1 MLELL
6 RLIQDGSFHSGEVLG
21 KQLGISRAAVWKQIQ
36 QLELQHHVA
45 IHRVR
50 GRGYRLSEPLLLLDC
65 DKVDGSAL
73 QLGSVIVRDVLDSTN
88 AESLRLVASGLT
100 APFVV
105 LAEQQLAGRGRRGRE
120 WISPCAENIYYSL
133 VLRLEHGA
141 RILEGLSLVVGLAVL
156 RVLREAGIDAAGL
169 KWPNDILVGD
179 QKIAGILSELVGDP
193 TDICHVVIGIGINVN
208 MQTDA
213 SAIDRPWTSMLLSAG
228 LRQDRNH
235 LVSRLNSFLAAYLSK
250 QNEFGF
256 ASLLDEWEREHLW
269 QGRQVVLSAG
279 AEPVHGQVLGI
290 HADGALRL
298 LVKGIE
304 QRYSGGELS
313 LRLHDDS

>member
-6 RLIQDGSFHSGEVLG
+6 RLIQDGSFHSGETLG
-21 KQLGISRAAVWKQIQ
+21 KQLGISRAAVWKQIE

-50 GRGYRLSEPLLLLDC
+50 GRGYRLAEPLLLLDC
-65 DKVDGSAL
+65 ERIDGSAL
-73 QLGSVIVRDVLDSTN
+73 QLESVIVKDVLDSTN
-88 AESLRLVASGLT
+88 AESLRLVASGLA
-100 APFVV
+100 APFIV

-120 WISPCAENIYYSL
+120 WVSPCAENIYYSL
-133 VLRLEHGA
+133 VLRLDQGA
-141 RILEGLSLVVGLAVL
+141 RMLEGLSLVVGLAAL
-156 RVLREAGIDAAGL
+156 RVLREAGVERAGL
-169 KWPNDILVGD
+169 KWPNDILVGN
-179 QKIAGILSELVGDP
+179 QKIAGILLELIGDP

-208 MQTDA
+208 MRA
-213 SAIDRPWTSMLLSAG
+213 ESNAIDRPWTSVLLSTG
-228 LRQDRNH
+228 SRQDRNH
-235 LVSRLNSFLAAYLSK
+235 LVSRLNCFLADYLSK
-250 QNEFGF
+250 QNGLGF
-256 ASLLDEWEREHLW
+256 AALLDEWEREHLW

-279 AEPVHGQVLGI
+279 GEPVHGQVLGI

-298 LVKGIE
+298 LVKGCE